1 MNTADNV
8 LFLLK
13 TRGPQ
18 TAQKLAE
25 LLELTSMGARRQL
38 ESAQEKGLV
47 GFEDVA
53 DKVGRPSRRW
63 HLTEAGHARFPDR
76 HADLTLQMIQQVRA
90 LFGEEGMEKL
100 ISARERDSEAAY
112 QAALAGAEAE
122 AQAASPQAAPQP
134 ALAARVQAL
143 ARARDAEGYMAE
155 TEVQPDGSL
164 LLIENHC
171 PICAAATSCQGFCR
185 SELQVFQR
193 VLGEGCRVERAE
205 HLLSGA
211 RRCVYVIRQITD

>member
-1 MNTADNV
+1 MNTADKV

-38 ESAQEKGLV
+38 ESAQEKGLA

-53 DKVGRPSRRW
+53 DTVGRPSRRW

-76 HADLTLQMIQQVRA
+76 HADLTLQMISQVRA
-90 LFGEEGMEKL
+90 LFGEEGLDKL
-100 ISARERDSEAAY
+100 IAAREKESEAAY
-112 QAALAGAEAE
+112 ADALAAADALAGRVR
-122 AQAASPQAAPQP
+122 
-134 ALAARVQAL
+134 ALAQ
-143 ARARDAEGYMAE
+143 ARDAEGYMAE
-155 TEVQPDGSL
+155 SEEQPDGSH

-193 VLGEGCRVERAE
+193 VLGEGCEVERAE

-211 RRCVYVIRQITD
+211 RRCVYVIRPVR

>member
-8 LFLLK
+8 LYLLK

-25 LLELTSMGARRQL
+25 LLDLTSMGARRQL

-47 GFEDVA
+47 GYEDVA

-63 HLTEAGHARFPDR
+63 HLTEAGHGRFPDR
-76 HADLTLQMIQQVRA
+76 HADLTLQMINQVRA
-90 LFGEEGMEKL
+90 LFGEEGMDQL
-100 ISARERDSEAAY
+100 IAAREKESEAMYA
-112 QAALAGAEAE
+112 AASSEADTLAGRVRALA
-122 AQAASPQAAPQP
+122 Q
-134 ALAARVQAL
+134 
-143 ARARDAEGYMAE
+143 ARDAEGYMAE
-155 TEVQPDGSL
+155 TEEQPDGSH

-193 VLGEGCRVERAE
+193 VLGEGCEVERAE
-205 HLLSGA
+205 HLLSGG
-211 RRCVYVIRQITD
+211 RRCVYVIRPVR